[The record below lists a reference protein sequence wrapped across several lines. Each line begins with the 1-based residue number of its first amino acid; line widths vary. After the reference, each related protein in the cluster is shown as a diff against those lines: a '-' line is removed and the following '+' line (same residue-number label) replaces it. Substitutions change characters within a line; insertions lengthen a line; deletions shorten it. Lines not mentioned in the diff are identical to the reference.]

1 MKKSF
6 SAKELSDEADIPAGK
21 TYSVI
26 LSLQKKNLVQSTT
39 ERPKKF
45 FVEHASSAL
54 QKLIEKKNE
63 EVQNMLSLLRLTA
76 TEIDKSASRPTP
88 FFDIGTTV
96 EDNKRIQL
104 RTFTEAKRE
113 ICQILNVHHKP
124 KSNRKSKTMWE
135 KEIVNAVKKGV
146 VFRAVYPTNAVLPP
160 ILAQLNKKHQEKF
173 QVKRINTD
181 YIRCDIIDSRKVL
194 LKLVSPDALN
204 FGGILFIENE
214 KFAANLKKVFEQL
227 WEEALF

>member
-1 MKKSF
+1 
-6 SAKELSDEADIPAGK
+6 
-21 TYSVI
+21 
-26 LSLQKKNLVQSTT
+26 
-39 ERPKKF
+39 
-45 FVEHASSAL
+45 
-54 QKLIEKKNE
+54 
-63 EVQNMLSLLRLTA
+63 
-76 TEIDKSASRPTP
+76 
-88 FFDIGTTV
+88 
-96 EDNKRIQL
+96 
-104 RTFTEAKRE
+104 
-113 ICQILNVHHKP
+113 
-124 KSNRKSKTMWE
+124 MWE

-173 QVKRINTD
+173 QVKRIKTD